1 MSETSD
7 PKAVDH
13 GLQARLLRRQRLTLG
28 LMVTGYAGYYLCRS
42 NLSVCLPLIIDDLGQ
57 QGVNPERAKNQIGA
71 IVSAGTFAYAIGK
84 FAGGG
89 VSDMIGGRRNFL
101 VGMIG
106 SVVCTVLFAMG
117 GALPIFTIA
126 WVGNRLLQSLGWVGM
141 IKITS
146 RWFSYS
152 NYGAVMGIVSLSF
165 LFGDAA
171 ARFFMAGLLKAGLGW
186 RGVFWIDALVLLSL
200 FVLSTWLIRESPE
213 ELGLPEPEANPSNVF
228 ADGEDQ
234 SRPPRFSELFAT
246 LLTNPSFLTA
256 CVLSLGFTL
265 LRETFN
271 TWSPTYFVE
280 ALGLSKA
287 TAASRSALFPLL
299 GGFSVIL
306 AGYLAD
312 KLGRVGRA
320 AMMAGGLLLV
330 GVTLAILGLVDFRGS
345 AAVPVALVTLIAFLL
360 IGPYSFLAG
369 AIALDFGGKR
379 GSATS
384 AGLIDGIGYLG
395 GILAG
400 GSVAQLSS
408 RHGWTAAFLVL
419 AGVSWVSCLVAVVFL
434 INQRRTRRAELA
446 QSGLVPTLEKGAQS
460 AF

>member
-1 MSETSD
+1 MPETSD
-7 PKAVDH
+7 PKASDP
-13 GLQARLLRRQRLTLG
+13 GLHVRLLRRQRLTLG
-28 LMVTGYAGYYLCRS
+28 LMVAGYAGYYLCRS
-42 NLSVCLPLIIDDLGQ
+42 NLSVCLPLIIDDLGK
-57 QGVNPERAKNQIGA
+57 QGISPDRAKNHIGA

-89 VSDMIGGRRNFL
+89 VCDLIGGRRNFL
-101 VGMIG
+101 AGMIG
-106 SVVCTVLFAMG
+106 SVACTILFAMG

-141 IKITS
+141 IKVTS

-152 NYGAVMGIVSLSF
+152 NYGAVMGIVSLSY

-171 ARFFMAGLLKAGLGW
+171 ARFFMGGLLNAGVGW
-186 RGVFWIDALVLLSL
+186 RGIFWIDAMVLLGL
-200 FVLSTWLIRESPE
+200 FGLSVWLIRESPE
-213 ELGLPEPEANPSNVF
+213 ELGLPEPEANPTNVF
-228 ADGEDQ
+228 AGGEDQ
-234 SRPPRFSELFAT
+234 AAPPRLGELFAT

-271 TWSPTYFVE
+271 TWTPTYFVE

-287 TAASRSALFPLL
+287 AAANRSALFPLL
-299 GGFSVIL
+299 GGVSVIF

-312 KLGRVGRA
+312 NLGRVGRA
-320 AMMAGGLLLV
+320 AMMAIGLLLV
-330 GVTLAILGLVDFRGS
+330 GVTLAILGLADFRGS
-345 AAVPVALVTLIAFLL
+345 AAVPVTLVTLIAFLL

-400 GSVAQLSS
+400 GSVAQISS
-408 RHGWTAAFLVL
+408 QHGWTTAFLVL
-419 AGVSWVSCLVAVVFL
+419 AGVSWVSCLVAGVFV
-434 INQRRTRRAELA
+434 INQRRVRRAEIA
-446 QSGLVPTLEKGAQS
+446 QSGLVPTL
-460 AF
+460 